1 MDQFINFD
9 EGHSG
14 SWFTRT
20 AISVVS
26 DHICLFNILNLSTLF
41 PIQSDVYPIKTSKRI
56 HIGI

>member
-1 MDQFINFD
+1 MNFD

-26 DHICLFNILNLSTLF
+26 DHICLFNILNLNTLF